1 MACSASQA
9 RCGRTETWPS
19 SRAIQTAIWG
29 ALRRGAASPGACAG
43 RPGVRASGA
52 AGASRCD
59 GGRPPAHQ
67 DRRRCSGWPV
77 APANAARSRSW
88 PRPPRARGPAPEAR
102 SPDSGARHRPPGS
115 CAPATPVRPRSDDP
129 RCTPSQPPTPGAQSL
144 KPSHAQGDPPE
155 SIIRKRYETAEPRNF
170 CHGRSRWKPVRP
182 GTAHKFNSDA
192 GRYDR
197 PPAARCFRSTT
208 VDCSPSISVERST
221 RRNRDA
227 QGPRADADGVNRG
240 GRHGRCRES
249 PVRGAMALPLEERV
263 EPR

>member
-102 SPDSGARHRPPGS
+102 SPDSGAGHRPPGS
-115 CAPATPVRPRSDDP
+115 CAPATPVRPRSDVP
-129 RCTPSQPPTPGAQSL
+129 RCTPRQPPTSGAQSL
-144 KPSHAQGDPPE
+144 KPSHAQGDPSG
-155 SIIRKRYETAEPRNF
+155 SIIRKRYQLPPAFRP
-170 CHGRSRWKPVRP
+170 SRMKPVARWATVGGEVGFVLGVPEPAYQLDP
-182 GTAHKFNSDA
+182 GSLKHP
-192 GRYDR
+192 RL
-197 PPAARCFRSTT
+197 
-208 VDCSPSISVERST
+208 
-221 RRNRDA
+221 RR
-227 QGPRADADGVNRG
+227 
-240 GRHGRCRES
+240 
-249 PVRGAMALPLEERV
+249 
-263 EPR
+263 